1 MFNPKHLSKITT
13 EAKVRIENERRLEQE
28 RQNKLAEETRNQ
40 ENRIKAKEQ
49 ETALRKRNLEKFS
62 NKVLQAAIEASILGE
77 KNAFL
82 SVPSSLTDELKLHF
96 KNHRVTVAITDDN
109 KNSKFKSRLQ
119 TLIDKVS
126 QIHATD
132 ALAYKQRL
140 VDVLDL
146 NYDDYY
152 EVKSIISAMNSDE
165 ISWYDDAILYFNLQ
179 IKPLEEQIGKSN
191 SVQIKHDYIKIS
203 WFAQDAITHHFD
215 CIEDAPSWLVS
226 TSGSGLIQNISKSL
240 RKVASNGANQAEFAI
255 MTIPAQPERW
265 GRNVMTK
272 VIFDGSPIG
281 VFPFTPSVFKKIL
294 QHVGFK
300 TELNFSTTNHVL
312 IIHW

>member
-1 MFNPKHLSKITT
+1 MFSPKHLSKITT
-13 EAKVRIENERRLEQE
+13 EAKARIENEQRLEEEQ
-28 RQNKLAEETRNQ
+28 QKKLAEDAREQ
-40 ENRIKAKEQ
+40 ENKIKAKAQ
-49 ETALRKRNLEKFS
+49 VDALRKRNLEKHS
-62 NKVLQAAIEASILGE
+62 TKVLQAAIEASILGE
-77 KNAFL
+77 KNTFL
-82 SVPSSLTDELKLHF
+82 SVPSSLTDELTLHF

-152 EVKSIISAMNSDE
+152 EVKSIISAMNADE

-179 IKPLEEQIGKSN
+179 IKPLEEKIGKSDQT
-191 SVQIKHDYIKIS
+191 QIENDYIKIS
-203 WFAQDAITHHFD
+203 WFAKDAITHYFD
-215 CIEDAPSWLVS
+215 CIEDAPTWLVS
-226 TSGSGLIQNISKSL
+226 TSGSGLIQSISKSL
-240 RKVASNGANQAEFAI
+240 KKVASNGANHAEFTLS
-255 MTIPAQPERW
+255 TIPAQPERW

-281 VFPFTPSVFKKIL
+281 VFPFTPSVFKRIL
-294 QHVGFK
+294 QYVGFK
-300 TELNFSTTNHVL
+300 TELNSTTTNQLL
-312 IIHW
+312 IIRW